1 MGGGLGR
8 RPRRPGP
15 HERGPLTIAELP
27 PQVADVLG
35 ERNFAH
41 LATIE
46 PDGSVSSRPV
56 WVDVQEDRVIFVT
69 QIGSRKAGNIEGDP
83 RVALSVAHRDDPY
96 READLRGRVV
106 ERIDG
111 DAALVL
117 ADRIARKY
125 TGREYP
131 LRGEETAVYVI
142 EVLESRHVKLP
153 YTDEG

>member
-1 MGGGLGR
+1 M
-8 RPRRPGP
+8 
-15 HERGPLTIAELP
+15 AEIPAL
-27 PQVADVLG
+27 VADLLG

-46 PDGSVSSRPV
+46 PDGGPSSRPI
-56 WVDVQEDRVIFVT
+56 WVDVEEDRVIFVT
-69 QIGSRKAGNIEGDP
+69 QLGGRTSRDVERDP
-83 RVALSVAHRDDPY
+83 RVALSVAHREDPY
-96 READLRGRVV
+96 READLRGQVV

-125 TGREYP
+125 TGEPFP
-131 LRGEETAVYVI
+131 LRGDETVLYAIEVI
-142 EVLESRHVKLP
+142 EARHQQLP

>member
-1 MGGGLGR
+1 M
-8 RPRRPGP
+8 
-15 HERGPLTIAELP
+15 AELP
-27 PQVADVLG
+27 PQVADLLG
-35 ERNFAH
+35 ERNYAH

-56 WVDVQEDRVIFVT
+56 WVDVEEDRVLFLT
-69 QIGSRKAGNIEGDP
+69 QAGSRKARNIERDP
-83 RVALSVAHRDDPY
+83 RVALSIAHRDDPY

-125 TGREYP
+125 TGQEFP
-131 LRGEETAVYVI
+131 VRGEGTVVYVI
-142 EVLESRHVKLP
+142 EALESRHVTLP
-153 YTDEG
+153 FTDEG

>member
-1 MGGGLGR
+1 
-8 RPRRPGP
+8 
-15 HERGPLTIAELP
+15 
-27 PQVADVLG
+27 VADLLG
-35 ERNFAH
+35 ERNYAH

-56 WVDVQEDRVIFVT
+56 WVDVEEDRVIFQT
-69 QIGSRKAGNIEGDP
+69 QIGSRKARNIERDP
-83 RVALSVAHRDDPY
+83 RVALSVHHRDDPY

-125 TGREYP
+125 TGAEFP
-131 LRGEETAVYVI
+131 VRGEATVVYVV
-142 EVLESRHVKLP
+142 EALESRHVKLP
-153 YTDEG
+153 FTDTG

>member
-1 MGGGLGR
+1 M
-8 RPRRPGP
+8 
-15 HERGPLTIAELP
+15 AEIPAL
-27 PQVADVLG
+27 VADLLG

-46 PDGSVSSRPV
+46 PDGGPSSRPI
-56 WVDVQEDRVIFVT
+56 WVDVEEDRVIFVT
-69 QIGSRKAGNIEGDP
+69 QLGSRTSRDVERDP
-83 RVALSVAHRDDPY
+83 RVALSVAHREDPY
-96 READLRGRVV
+96 READLRGQVI

-125 TGREYP
+125 TGEPFP
-131 LRGEETAVYVI
+131 LRGDETVLYAIEVI
-142 EVLESRHVKLP
+142 EARHQQLP

>member
-1 MGGGLGR
+1 M
-8 RPRRPGP
+8 
-15 HERGPLTIAELP
+15 AELP
-27 PQVADVLG
+27 PQVADLLG
-35 ERNFAH
+35 ERNYAH

-56 WVDVQEDRVIFVT
+56 WVDVEEDRVLFLT
-69 QIGSRKAGNIEGDP
+69 QAGSRKARNIERDPP
-83 RVALSVAHRDDPY
+83 RVGLSIAHRDDPY

-125 TGREYP
+125 TGKEFP
-131 LRGEETAVYVI
+131 VRGEGTVVYVI
-142 EVLESRHVKLP
+142 EALESRHVTLP
-153 YTDEG
+153 FTDEG